1 MVVTSELLPQLVA
14 SSIECTHHALHTQR
28 CSRRLHVRICPRLR
42 PFCLLFCHLTSSTL
56 YYMFS
61 GNSSVTPSL
70 FPPWSRLGFTP
81 VSSTMQIPTPS
92 IRHPTTATT
101 GLGLSSLD
109 AGLSLFHQNWFRL
122 LSGASCQP
130 AIRHSR
136 FDRRCTHNVRPV
148 GWTCDQPGAPQNQA
162 DCKHELVSSIL
173 YLCNYFFAPT
183 TTSGSTNYP

>member
-1 MVVTSELLPQLVA
+1 MHSTPNAVPDVYMYAYARGSGLFVYFCAT
-14 SSIECTHHALHTQR
+14 
-28 CSRRLHVRICPRLR
+28 LR
-42 PFCLLFCHLTSSTL
+42 PQHFITCSPGIHRLLLRYFHHGLALASPQFLQPC
-56 YYMFS
+56 
-61 GNSSVTPSL
+61 
-70 FPPWSRLGFTP
+70 RL
-81 VSSTMQIPTPS
+81 QIPTS
-92 IRHPTTATT
+92 IDTSSNNRHH
-101 GLGLSSLD
+101 GLSLLSLD
-109 AGLSLFHQNWFRL
+109 AGLPLFHQNWLRL

-183 TTSGSTNYP
+183 TPTELTTSGSTNYP